1 MERNKNHVAVLCMAW
16 TRSKSG
22 IIEARAWLACLLNAR
37 SVGVF
42 VDWSTLQLVI
52 ENKIPFL
59 VSSKKIWTHLIVRG
73 RPTFMRSEFVTLGSK
88 VEGAN
93 PIIRGLELVS
103 MVVFHSRS
111 LASSK

>member
-1 MERNKNHVAVLCMAW
+1 MWQCCAW
-16 TRSKSG
+16 PGQDQNQGSSRLEPG
-22 IIEARAWLACLLNAR
+22 LLACLLNAR